1 MSAEDIILSLKQRIA
16 ILVNEI
22 EVLTEV
28 VTKNFIE

>member
-28 VTKNFIE
+28 VTKNFID